1 MRKKIFLLFVLPVL
15 ILAQQ
20 QTKPVEGLRDNPP
33 KVFALTNVKIFQSPG
48 KTIEKGTVIIRNGL
62 IESVGVNVQIPPDA
76 QVIDLSGKVVYPG
89 FIDLYTNYGMPKQR
103 ERTQTEGGQAE
114 TPQAREVKKG
124 ADNWNPNVLSHKLA
138 VNEFTPDPK
147 EAEKLR
153 SQGFTVV
160 LSIPNEGIFK
170 GKSALVTLSE
180 GKAPND
186 IIIKPIVAHHIAFIR
201 GFGRDIYPNS
211 LMGNIALIRQTFL
224 DAQWY
229 ASAWDAF
236 SKNPSIQRPE
246 INSSLEALL
255 GALKGEPVTFETND
269 ELDFLRCAKI
279 AKEFSLNA
287 LMVGSGYEYRR
298 AEAIKN
304 TGFPVILP
312 LNFPKPPDVENPD
325 DADNIDLRTLK
336 HWYNAPENPKKLY
349 EAGVTF
355 AFTTYR
361 LENPSEFLQRVR
373 EAVER
378 GLPEDVALSALTVTP
393 AKLIGLDKLLGT
405 VEPGK
410 MANLVITDKNIF
422 DEDAKILQVWIDGE
436 KYDVEGLPE
445 FDPRGEW
452 KAQLNNDTFS
462 LSITGQLKNLRGR
475 IRKGDKS
482 VNLIRVGLFD
492 NNLTIAFNGDSIGM
506 SGVIRISAFVKK
518 KEIEG
523 YAELLSGERL
533 IFKAIKVSEPRDETP
548 RRTKKVRFEPLP
560 IVYPDGAFGF
570 LKQPEQPEYI
580 LVKNATIWTCSKS
593 GKLENADMLIRRGII
608 ERIGKNIEPPKGAV
622 VIDATGKHVTPG
634 IIDAHSHTAI
644 SGGVNESTQAITA
657 EVRIQDVINSDDIN
671 IYRQLAGG
679 VTTANLLHGSA
690 NPIGGQNAV
699 VKYRWG
705 SLPDELIFKEAP
717 AGIKFALGENVKQ
730 SNWGDRYTT
739 RYPQTRM
746 GVEQI
751 IRDAFKS
758 ALDYE
763 RAWNTYREE
772 SKRKILIPP
781 RRDLQTEALLE
792 ILKGQRLVHAH
803 SYRQD
808 EILMLLRVAE
818 DFGFRIATLQHVLE
832 GYKIAEA
839 IAKHGA
845 GASTFSDW
853 WAYKFEVY
861 DAIPHNGALMEKVGV
876 ITSFNSDSDEL
887 ARRLNLEAAKAIKYG
902 GLSEEEALK
911 LVTINPAKQ
920 LRIDKY
926 VGSLEPG
933 KHADFVIWSG
943 NPLSTYTIC
952 EQTWIEGRKYFDRNE
967 DLKMREEAKKLK
979 NFIIQK
985 ILEVKS
991 AARPQPQF
999 TTQAN

>member
-1 MRKKIFLLFVLPVL
+1 MRKILYPLLIFLIATAF
-15 ILAQQ
+15 AQQ
-20 QTKPVEGLRDNPP
+20 YTKPVEGLRDNPP
-33 KVFALTNVKIFQSPG
+33 KVFAFTNVKIVQAPG
-48 KTIEKGTVIIRNGL
+48 KVIDKGTVIVRDGV
-62 IESVGVNVQIPPDA
+62 IEAVGANVQIPSDA
-76 QVIDLSGKVVYPG
+76 QVIDLSGKILYPG
-89 FIDLYTNYGMPKQR
+89 FIDLYTNYGMPKPP
-103 ERTQTEGGQAE
+103 ERGQQPAEQQPQQTEVRK
-114 TPQAREVKKG
+114 TG
-124 ADNWNPNVLSHKLA
+124 AGNWNPNVLSHKLA
-138 VNEFTPDPK
+138 VETFAPDPK
-147 EAEKLR
+147 DAEKLR
-153 SQGFTVV
+153 AQGFTVV
-160 LSIPNEGIFK
+160 LSVPREGIFK
-170 GKSALVTLSE
+170 GRSVLVTLAD
-180 GKAPND
+180 GKSPND
-186 IIIKPIVAHHIAFIR
+186 VVIKPIVAQHIAFIR
-201 GFGRDIYPNS
+201 AFGRDVYPNS

-236 SKNPSIQRPE
+236 AKNPSLPRPE
-246 INSSLEALL
+246 ANSSLEALQ
-255 GALKGEPVTFETND
+255 GTLKGEPVTFEASD

-287 LMVGSGYEYRR
+287 WIVGSGYEYRR
-298 AEAIKN
+298 AEAIKS

-312 LNFPKPPDVENPD
+312 VNFPKPPDIENPD
-325 DADNIDLRTLK
+325 DAEQIDLRTLK
-336 HWYNAPENPKKLY
+336 HWYNAPENPKRLNDV
-349 EAGVTF
+349 GVTF

-361 LENPSEFLQRVR
+361 LENASEFLQRVR
-373 EAVER
+373 EAIER
-378 GLPEDVALSALTVTP
+378 GLPEDVALSALTLTP
-393 AKLIGLDKLLGT
+393 AKLLGLDKLLGSI
-405 VEPGK
+405 EPGK
-410 MANLVITDKNIF
+410 MANFIITDKNIF
-422 DEDAKILQVWIDGE
+422 DDEARILQVWIDGE

-452 KAQLNNDTFS
+452 KARLNNDTLTFT
-462 LSITGQLKNLRGR
+462 ITGQIRNLRGNIKR
-475 IRKGDKS
+475 GTKS
-482 VNLIRVGLFD
+482 VSFIKVSLFD
-492 NNLTIAFNGDSIGM
+492 NNLTLAFNGDSIGIN
-506 SGVIRISAFVKK
+506 GVVRISAFVKK
-518 KEIEG
+518 NKIEG

-533 IFKAIKVSEPRDETP
+533 TFVAEKISERRDE
-548 RRTKKVRFEPLP
+548 RQRQIKKVKFEPLP
-560 IVYPDGAFGF
+560 VTYPDGAFG
-570 LKQPEQPEYI
+570 LSKPPEQPEYVLI
-580 LVKNATIWTCSKS
+580 KNATIWTCSDA
-593 GKLENADMLIRRGII
+593 GKLENADMLVRRGII
-608 ERIGKNIEPPKGAV
+608 EKIGKNLEAPKGAV

-644 SGGVNESTQAITA
+644 TGGVNESTQAITA

-679 VTTANLLHGSA
+679 VTVANVLHGSA

-705 SLPDELIFKEAP
+705 SLPDEMIFKEAP

-758 ALDYE
+758 AIDYE
-763 RAWNTYREE
+763 KAWNTYREE
-772 SKRKILIPP
+772 SKKRVLIPP
-781 RRDLQTEALLE
+781 RKDLQLEALVE
-792 ILKGQRLVHAH
+792 ILKGKRLVHAH

-832 GYKIAEA
+832 GYKIAEV

-861 DAIPHNGALMEKVGV
+861 DAIPYNGALMEKVGV
-876 ITSFNSDSDEL
+876 VTSFNSDSDEL
-887 ARRLNLEAAKAIKYG
+887 ARRLNLEAAKAVKYG

-952 EQTWIEGRKYFDRNE
+952 EQTWVDGRKYFDRNE
-967 DLKMREEAKKLK
+967 DLKMREEAKKQRA
-979 NFIIQK
+979 FIIQK

-991 AARPQPQF
+991 SARGPQF
-999 TTQAN
+999 AAQSN